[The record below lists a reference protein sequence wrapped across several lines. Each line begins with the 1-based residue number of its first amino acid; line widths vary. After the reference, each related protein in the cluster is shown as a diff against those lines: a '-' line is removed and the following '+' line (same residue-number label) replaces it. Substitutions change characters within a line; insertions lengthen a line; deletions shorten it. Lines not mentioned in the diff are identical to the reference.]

1 MTQPRAQ
8 VRLIEA
14 AAHDLTMLIRSDP
27 QIVRQVLKRLL
38 YIERN
43 PTVGDPLLG
52 DLIGYRKLTVGDRHW
67 RIIWRVVTQPNGDL
81 IVEIAEVWGVGARAE
96 SAIYAEMTRRVA
108 TLPKNPQT
116 IALGDVIESLGRTAM
131 GLRVEEQQRREPLP
145 EWLLSR
151 LVYTAGFARRE
162 VESLDAEAAMEL
174 WERYITSDNVRD
186 DGGGSST

>member
-1 MTQPRAQ
+1 MSHLRAQ

-14 AAHDLTMLIRSDP
+14 AAHDLTMLVRSDP

-67 RIIWRVVTQPNGDL
+67 RIIWRVVTEANGDL
-81 IVEIAEVWGVGARAE
+81 VVEIAEVWGVGARAE

-131 GLRVEEQQRREPLP
+131 GLRAEEQQRREPLP

-162 VESLDAEAAMEL
+162 VESLDGEAAMEL
-174 WERYITSDNVRD
+174 WERHITSGNVRD
-186 DGGGSST
+186 DEPRSPT

>member
-1 MTQPRAQ
+1 
-8 VRLIEA
+8 
-14 AAHDLTMLIRSDP
+14 
-27 QIVRQVLKRLL
+27 
-38 YIERN
+38 
-43 PTVGDPLLG
+43 
-52 DLIGYRKLTVGDRHW
+52 
-67 RIIWRVVTQPNGDL
+67 VVTQPNGDL

-162 VESLDAEAAMEL
+162 VESLDGEAAMEL
-174 WERYITSDNVRD
+174 WERHITSGNVRD
-186 DGGGSST
+186 DAGGSST

>member
-1 MTQPRAQ
+1 MLHPRAQ

-14 AAHDLTMLIRSDP
+14 AVHDLTMLVRSDP
-27 QIVRQVLKRLL
+27 QILRQVLKRLL

-67 RIIWRVVTQPNGDL
+67 RIIWRVVTEPSGDL
-81 IVEIAEVWGVGARAE
+81 VVEIAEVWGVGARAD

-131 GLRVEEQQRREPLP
+131 GLRAEEQQRREPLP

-162 VESLDAEAAMEL
+162 VESLDGEAAMEL
-174 WERYITSDNVRD
+174 WERYITSGKVRD
-186 DGGGSST
+186 DEPRSPT

>member
-1 MTQPRAQ
+1 MSYPRAQ

-14 AAHDLTMLIRSDP
+14 AAHDLTMLVRSDP

-38 YIERN
+38 HIERN

-52 DLIGYRKLTVGDRHW
+52 DLIGCRKLTVGDRHW

-81 IVEIAEVWGVGARAE
+81 VVEIAEVWGVGARAE

-186 DGGGSST
+186 DAGGSST

>member
-1 MTQPRAQ
+1 MSHPRAQ

-38 YIERN
+38 YIERE

-67 RIIWRVVTQPNGDL
+67 RIIWRVLTDSNGDL
-81 IVEIAEVWGVGARAE
+81 VVEIAEVWGVGARAD
-96 SAIYAEMTRRVA
+96 SAVYAEMTRRVA
-108 TLPKNPQT
+108 TLPKNLQT
-116 IALGDVIESLGRTAM
+116 IALSDVIESLGRTAM
-131 GLRVEEQQRREPLP
+131 GLRVEEQQRQEPLP

-174 WERYITSDNVRD
+174 WERYITSGDIRD
-186 DGGGSST
+186 DAGESPT

>member
-8 VRLIEA
+8 LRLIEA
-14 AAHDLTMLIRSDP
+14 AAHDLTMLVRSDP

-38 YIERN
+38 YIERE

-52 DLIGYRKLTVGDRHW
+52 DLIGFRKLTVGDRHW

-81 IVEIAEVWGVGARAE
+81 VVEIAEIWGVGARRDA
-96 SAIYAEMTRRVA
+96 AIYAEMTRRVA
-108 TLPKNPQT
+108 TLPKNPRT
-116 IALGDVIESLGRTAM
+116 VALADVIESLGRAAM
-131 GLRVEEQQRREPLP
+131 GFHVDEQKRREPPP

-162 VESLDAEAAMEL
+162 VEALDGEAAMEL
-174 WERYITSDNVRD
+174 WEGYITSEQLAGEGD
-186 DGGGSST
+186 T

>member
-14 AAHDLTMLIRSDP
+14 AAHDLTMLVRSDP

-38 YIERN
+38 FIERE
-43 PTVGDPLLG
+43 PTVGEPLLG

-67 RIIWRVVTQPNGDL
+67 RIIWRVLTDSHGELV
-81 IVEIAEVWGVGARAE
+81 VEIAEVWGVGARAD
-96 SAIYAEMTRRVA
+96 SAVYAEMTRRVA

-116 IALGDVIESLGRTAM
+116 IALSDVIESLGRTAM

-162 VESLDAEAAMEL
+162 VESLDAEAAMAL
-174 WERYITSDNVRD
+174 WERYITSDKFTDD
-186 DGGGSST
+186 DGRSPS

>member
-14 AAHDLTMLIRSDP
+14 AVHDLTMLVRSDS

-38 YIERN
+38 YIERE

-67 RIIWRVVTQPNGDL
+67 RIIWRVVAEPNGDL
-81 IVEIAEVWGVGARAE
+81 VVEIAEVWGVGARAE
-96 SAIYAEMTRRVA
+96 SAIYAEMKRRVA

-116 IALGDVIESLGRTAM
+116 IALGDVIESLGRAAM
-131 GLRVEEQQRREPLP
+131 GLRVEEQQRREPPP

-151 LVYTAGFARRE
+151 LIYTAGFARRE
-162 VESLDAEAAMEL
+162 VETLDAEAAMEL
-174 WERYITSDNVRD
+174 WERYIRSHKFT
-186 DGGGSST
+186 DGDGRSPT

>member
-1 MTQPRAQ
+1 MTQPRAR

-38 YIERN
+38 YIER
-43 PTVGDPLLG
+43 
-52 DLIGYRKLTVGDRHW
+52 
-67 RIIWRVVTQPNGDL
+67 
-81 IVEIAEVWGVGARAE
+81 ARAE

-131 GLRVEEQQRREPLP
+131 GLRVEEQQSREPLP

-174 WERYITSDNVRD
+174 WERYITSGDIRD
-186 DGGGSST
+186 DAGESPT